1 MSTREVEDN
10 YTHAQEDYVAGRL
23 PQQKAI
29 ALKAKK
35 TRSFIALHPGCTNF
49 DLALELGRNNGL
61 DWLLQRNLI
70 RFEGSVGIRKYYVV
84 PL

>member
-1 MSTREVEDN
+1 MSHREEGDN
-10 YTHAQEDYVAGRL
+10 YTFEQEEYVAGRL
-23 PQQKAI
+23 PHQKTM

-35 TRSFIALHPGCTNF
+35 TRAFIAAHPGCTSF
-49 DLALELGRNNGL
+49 DLAMQFGRGNGI

-70 RFEGSVGIRKYYVV
+70 RFEGTVGVRKYYVV